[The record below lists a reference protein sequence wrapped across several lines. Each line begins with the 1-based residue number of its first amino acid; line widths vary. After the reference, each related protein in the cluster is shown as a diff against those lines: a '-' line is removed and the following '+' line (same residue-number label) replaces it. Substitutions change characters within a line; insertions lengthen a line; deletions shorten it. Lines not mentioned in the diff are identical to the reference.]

1 MKSLFEQMGGTYTE
15 VNGYLIPDLTLPE
28 QENISF
34 GKYGILHKKCLKKH
48 KCGVYRELLYSGKL
62 NTYLVEIDA
71 HAKEMLEN
79 LTREMAKKQGVTEKL
94 KTSSQMKWV
103 GMMNNIRHSA
113 EEIVINEIVYN

>member
-1 MKSLFEQMGGTYTE
+1 MKSLFKQMGGTYTE
-15 VNGYLIPDLTLPE
+15 ANGYLIPDLTLPE
-28 QENISF
+28 QEQSF
-34 GKYGILHKKCLKKH
+34 IGKYGRLHREYLKKY
-48 KCGVYRELLYSGKL
+48 KNSVYKELLYSGRL

-79 LTREMAKKQGVTEKL
+79 LTREMAKKQGVTEAL
-94 KTSSQMKWV
+94 KASDQMKWV